1 MPAASALIGATGFV
15 GGNLQRQ
22 ARFDEHYNSKNIS
35 EIRGKTFDL
44 LVCAGVTA
52 VKWWANKNAEE
63 DRARIDSLLA
73 DLASVRARNV
83 VVLSTVDVYPVASGP
98 DETFACHSLPNH
110 AYGTNRLYFED
121 AMRELFSDAMVV
133 RIGGVFGPGLK
144 KNVIFDLINNNC
156 LDAIN
161 PASSFQY
168 YNVGNLWRDLVVAQ
182 DAGLKLVNFVTE
194 PIGTGTIIEQFFP
207 GKVVGT
213 NAAPEAHYDIRTLH
227 SGVFGGPDGY
237 LASSSTVLSELGQFI
252 RTR

>member
-1 MPAASALIGATGFV
+1 MLAASALIGATGFV

-52 VKWWANKNAEE
+52 VKWWANKNAGE
-63 DRARIDSLLA
+63 DRVRIDSLLA
-73 DLASVRARNV
+73 DLASVKARNV
-83 VVLSTVDVYPVASGP
+83 IVLSTVDVYPTVADT
-98 DETFACHSLPNH
+98 DETSPCHNLPNH

-144 KNVIFDLINNNC
+144 KNVIFDLINDNC

-168 YNVGNLWRDLVVAQ
+168 YNVTNLWRDLMLAQ
-182 DAGLKLVNFVTE
+182 NAGLKLVNFVTQ
-194 PIGTGTIIEQFFP
+194 PIGTATIIERFFP
-207 GKVVGT
+207 GKVVG
-213 NAAPEAHYDIRTLH
+213 ASPAPEAHYDIRTVH
-227 SGVFGGPDGY
+227 SGVLGGPDGY
-237 LASSSTVLSELGQFI
+237 LASSATVLAELGRFI
-252 RTR
+252 ETR